1 MSTPLV
7 VVTEPEYRRAEQT
20 FASAAGMT
28 CVPAPVDEDAL
39 VHAIAESGARHAV
52 VGGKPYRGPLYTAIG
67 PGRVIARFGVGH
79 DGIDKQKAT
88 EAGVLCT
95 NTPAVLDQSVAEL
108 TFLLI
113 AAAARHL
120 TAIAGAMQ
128 NGAWNMKEGTELRGK
143 TLTMIGAGR
152 IGRAVARIAK
162 RGYDMRVVGYV
173 RPGSLGK
180 VQPAG
185 GPANEEEFDDLT
197 DDLKSAMAQAD
208 FVSLLIPAAPENA
221 HFINRERLTWMQRH
235 AWLVNTARGMIVD
248 EAALYEALASSQIQ
262 GAAMDVYDREPYVP
276 VDPSKDLR
284 TLPNVIL
291 TPHVGSHTPEANGR
305 MAARALH
312 NITLAESKAYDRMD
326 LLNPAVLSHSVF
338 GL

>member
-1 MSTPLV
+1 MSTPIVL
-7 VVTEPEYRRAEQT
+7 VTEPEYLRAERT
-20 FASAAGMT
+20 FASAEGMT
-28 CVPAPVDEDAL
+28 CVPAPADEEAL
-39 VHAIAESGARHAV
+39 VRAIADSGARHAV
-52 VGGKPYRGPLYTAIG
+52 VGGKPYRGPLYDAIG

-79 DGIDKQKAT
+79 DGIDKRQAT
-88 EAGVLCT
+88 RAGVLCT

-108 TFLLI
+108 TFLLV

-120 TAIAGAMQ
+120 TTIAADMQ
-128 NGAWNMKEGTELRGK
+128 NGRWTMKEGTELRGK

-152 IGRAVARIAK
+152 IGRAVARIAR

-180 VQPAG
+180 VSKG
-185 GPANEEEFDDLT
+185 EEFDEIT
-197 DDLKSAMAQAD
+197 DDLQPAMQQAD

-221 HFINRERLTWMQRH
+221 HFINRERLSWLQPH
-235 AWLVNTARGMIVD
+235 AWLVNTARGMVVD
-248 EAALYEALASSQIQ
+248 EAALYDALAASQIR

-276 VDPSKDLR
+276 VDPAKDLR
-284 TLPNVIL
+284 RLPNVIL

-305 MAARALH
+305 MAARALQ
-312 NITLAESKAYDRMD
+312 NITLAEARAYAQMD
-326 LLNPAVLSHSVF
+326 LLNPDVLSHSVF

>member
-1 MSTPLV
+1 MPTPLV
-7 VVTEPEYRRAEQT
+7 LVTEPEYRRAERT

-28 CVPAPVDEDAL
+28 CVPAPADEDAL
-39 VHAIAESGARHAV
+39 VRAIAESGARHAV

-79 DGIDKQKAT
+79 DGIDKRMAT
-88 EAGVLCT
+88 GAGVLCT

-120 TAIAGAMQ
+120 TTIAAAMQ
-128 NGAWNMKEGTELRGK
+128 NGAWTMKEGTELRGK

-152 IGRAVARIAK
+152 IGRAVARIAR

-180 VQPAG
+180 VSAG
-185 GPANEEEFDDLT
+185 DDFDELA
-197 DDLKSAMAQAD
+197 DDLKSAMQQAD
-208 FVSLLIPAAPENA
+208 FVSLLIPASPENA
-221 HFINRERLTWMQRH
+221 HFINRERLTWLRPH
-235 AWLVNTARGMIVD
+235 AWLVNTARGMVVD
-248 EAALYEALASSQIQ
+248 EAALYDALAAAQIQ
-262 GAAMDVYDREPYVP
+262 GAAIDVYDREPYVP

-305 MAARALH
+305 MAARALQ
-312 NITLAESKAYDRMD
+312 NIALAETKAYDKMD
-326 LLNPAVLSHSVF
+326 LLNPDVLSHSVF

>member
-7 VVTEPEYRRAEQT
+7 VVTEPEYRRAERT

-52 VGGKPYRGPLYTAIG
+52 VGGKPYSGPLYTAIG

-79 DGIDKQKAT
+79 DGIDKHKAT
-88 EAGVLCT
+88 EARVLCT

-120 TAIAGAMQ
+120 TTIAGAMQ

-143 TLTMIGAGR
+143 TLIMIGAGR

-162 RGYDMRVVGYV
+162 RGFDMRVVGYV
-173 RPGSLGK
+173 RPGAVGK
-180 VQPAG
+180 APAG
-185 GPANEEEFDDLT
+185 EEFDDLT

-221 HFINRERLTWMQRH
+221 HFINRERLTWMQPH
-235 AWLVNTARGMIVD
+235 AWLVNTARGMVVD
-248 EAALYEALASSQIQ
+248 EAALYDALASSQIQ

-305 MAARALH
+305 MAARALR

-326 LLNPAVLSHSVF
+326 LLNPAVLR
-338 GL
+338 LL

>member
-1 MSTPLV
+1 MSTPIVL
-7 VVTEPEYRRAEQT
+7 VTEPEYRRAERT

-39 VHAIAESGARHAV
+39 VRAIADAGARHAV
-52 VGGKPYRGPLYTAIG
+52 VGGKPYRGPLYSAIG

-79 DGIDKQKAT
+79 DGIDKHKAT

-120 TAIAGAMQ
+120 TTIAGAMEK
-128 NGAWNMKEGTELRGK
+128 GAWAPKEGTELRGK

-162 RGYDMRVVGYV
+162 RGFDMRVVGYV
-173 RPGSLGK
+173 RPGSLAK
-180 VQPAG
+180 ATAG
-185 GPANEEEFDDLT
+185 EEFDAMTGDLQ
-197 DDLKSAMAQAD
+197 SAMAQAD
-208 FVSLLIPAAPENA
+208 FVCLLIPASPENA
-221 HFINRERLTWMQRH
+221 HFINRERLAWLQPH
-235 AWLVNTARGMIVD
+235 AWLVNTARGMVVD
-248 EAALYEALASSQIQ
+248 EAALYDALSASRFQ
-262 GAAMDVYDREPYVP
+262 GAAMDVFDREPYVP
-276 VDPSKDLR
+276 VDPAKDLR

-305 MAARALH
+305 MAARALQ
-312 NITLAESKAYDRMD
+312 NIALAEAKTYDQMD

-338 GL
+338 GMS